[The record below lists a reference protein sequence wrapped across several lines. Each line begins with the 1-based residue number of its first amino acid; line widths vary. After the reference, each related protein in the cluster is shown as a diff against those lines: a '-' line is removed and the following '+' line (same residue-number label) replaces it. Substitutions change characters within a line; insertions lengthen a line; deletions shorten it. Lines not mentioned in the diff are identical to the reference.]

1 MPTQVAGPIGPF
13 LDNVQQRQVPVVVQ
27 AMCDYVPSDP
37 AGNPAQLEQH
47 VQQQLLR
54 AIRDVVGRKMANHE
68 LTFRHLGTGDVAAVT
83 PEIVAVS
90 GLEQNGIR
98 VSSLAMSFGIDGHP
112 PQPPRPA
119 QGAPPQAPQHN
130 LSQGTFDMG
139 GGHQLRVKI
148 NGKTPENYL
157 KDKASGMIFGW
168 ILGAIIVGL
177 MVLTAVG
184 FGIYI
189 YVAAKSGSSPK
200 AAAVAKWDGKSTF
213 ECGGNDAVVLT
224 GITATA
230 GVKASGNCQLNLSNV
245 NITAPVAIEAGA
257 NAKVTMAGG
266 SITSSTNSVV
276 ASANAKVD
284 LVGTKVTGKSKVSGA
299 AKVTGAP

>member
-1 MPTQVAGPIGPF
+1 M
-13 LDNVQQRQVPVVVQ
+13 QQRQVSVVVM
-27 AMCDYVPSDP
+27 ATCDYAPSGPMGD
-37 AGNPAQLEQH
+37 PAQLDQH
-47 VQQQLLR
+47 VQQQVLR
-54 AIRDVVGRKMANHE
+54 AIRDVIGRKMANRE

-83 PEIVAVS
+83 PEILAVS

-119 QGAPPQAPQHN
+119 QGAPPAAQQHN
-130 LSQGTFDMG
+130 LAQGTFDMG

-157 KDKASGMIFGW
+157 KDKASGMVFGW
-168 ILGAIIVGL
+168 ILGAIIVGA
-177 MVLTAVG
+177 MVLTVVG

-189 YVAAKSGSSPK
+189 FVVAKSGNAPK
-200 AAAVAKWDGKSTF
+200 AAAAAKWDGKSEF
-213 ECGGNDAVVLT
+213 ECAGNDAVVLT
-224 GITATA
+224 GVTAKA
-230 GVKASGNCQLNLSNV
+230 GVKASGNCQLTMSSV
-245 NITAPVAIEAGA
+245 SITAPVAIEAGG
-257 NAKVTMAGG
+257 NAKVTMTGG
-266 SITSSTNSVV
+266 SISSSTNSVV

-284 LVGTKVTGKSKVSGA
+284 LVGTKVTGKAKTSGG